1 MMTIALL
8 MFYCIVNVTAYPG
21 ALCNV
26 TYNIPVPC
34 KEVLG
39 KLSDQVEDNL
49 EDNND
54 DDYFNYSR

>member
-1 MMTIALL
+1 MITIALL

-26 TYNIPVPC
+26 TYQIPVPC

-39 KLSDQVEDNL
+39 KLSDQVEDIL
-49 EDNND
+49 EEDND
-54 DDYFNYSR
+54 DD